1 MSAPRTP
8 SLTFLGC
15 AHGIRELEEL
25 LALTSWSSELQLIA
39 WERHRME
46 DEFWEDLGWLRDRE
60 RDIRH
65 PSQAEPPLPWHDP
78 MMDGFDPG

>member
-8 SLTFLGC
+8 SPSLV
-15 AHGIRELEEL
+15 AHMEYARMLEEL